1 MNTIPEELYNKIK
14 KLSDQVRNELKTKG
28 LVVPIQNDDGTTTI
42 GKYTILK
49 EFDGCYS
56 ILDNWD
62 DTVVTG
68 INLPQTAI
76 IIANRLALNHYRD
89 DKLIE
94 IDRQYGYANFEEALY
109 KRGMQKNSDKFD
121 IYLSKYSQ
129 ANNKKKSNKTYIV
142 HSFQKL
148 IKLV

>member
-14 KLSDQVRNELKTKG
+14 KLSDRVRNELKTKG
-28 LVVPIQNDDGTTTI
+28 LVVPVQNDDGTTTI
-42 GKYTILK
+42 GKYTIIK
-49 EFDGCYS
+49 EFDGYYS

-62 DTVVTG
+62 DIVVTG
-68 INLPQTAI
+68 VNLPQTAI

-121 IYLSKYSQ
+121 IYLSKYNQ
-129 ANNKKKSNKTYIV
+129 AHNKKKINKTHIV

>member
-14 KLSDQVRNELKTKG
+14 KLSDQVRTELKTKG
-28 LVVPIQNDDGTTTI
+28 LVVPVQNDDGTTTI
-42 GKYTILK
+42 GKYTIIK
-49 EFDGCYS
+49 EFDGYYS

-62 DTVVTG
+62 DIVVTG

-94 IDRQYGYANFEEALY
+94 IDRKYGYANFEEALY

-121 IYLSKYSQ
+121 IYLSKYNQ
-129 ANNKKKSNKTYIV
+129 AHNKKKINKTHIV

>member
-121 IYLSKYSQ
+121 IYLSKYNQ

>member
-62 DTVVTG
+62 DTIVTG

-94 IDRQYGYANFEEALY
+94 IDRQYGYADFEEALY

-121 IYLSKYSQ
+121 IYLSKYNQ